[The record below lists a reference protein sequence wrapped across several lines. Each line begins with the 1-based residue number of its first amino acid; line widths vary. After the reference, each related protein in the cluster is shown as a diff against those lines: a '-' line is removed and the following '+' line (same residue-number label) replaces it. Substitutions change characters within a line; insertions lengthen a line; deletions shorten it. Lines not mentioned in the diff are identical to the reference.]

1 MFFIFVL
8 SHPLNIGDFFRYHCK
23 MDVGVPG
30 VIHTL
35 DHVSKESEFLS
46 VFIDDKEKTLSQMLL
61 VDFYSCLG

>member
-8 SHPLNIGDFFRYHCK
+8 SHPQNIGDFFHYHCK
-23 MDVGVPG
+23 MDVGVPD

-46 VFIDDKEKTLSQMLL
+46 VSMDKEKTLST
-61 VDFYSCLG
+61 DASS